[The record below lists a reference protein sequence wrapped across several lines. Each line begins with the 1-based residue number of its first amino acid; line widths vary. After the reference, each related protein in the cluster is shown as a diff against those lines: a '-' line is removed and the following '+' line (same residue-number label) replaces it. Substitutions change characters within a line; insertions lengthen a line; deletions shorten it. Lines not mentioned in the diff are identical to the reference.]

1 MKVIKNVLLCIAF
14 LTVLFVGINLQHV
27 NNEYSPAVLENV
39 DALSTPEGEDGGLDT
54 AYNRH
59 EGYCEFHVKANAEV
73 TILGL
78 GIFKADANGLVKVS
92 GQVTCSSGGIYTC
105 RPIECYDLYELLVV
119 SERD

>member
-1 MKVIKNVLLCIAF
+1 M
-14 LTVLFVGINLQHV
+14 GINLQHV
-27 NNEYSPAVLENV
+27 NNEYSPAVMANV

>member
-27 NNEYSPAVLENV
+27 NNEYSPAVMANV
-39 DALSTPEGEDGGLDT
+39 DALSTPEGE
-54 AYNRH
+54 
-59 EGYCEFHVKANAEV
+59 E
-73 TILGL
+73 LGL

>member
-1 MKVIKNVLLCIAF
+1 MSIRLL
-14 LTVLFVGINLQHV
+14 
-27 NNEYSPAVLENV
+27 SSNV

-54 AYNRH
+54 AYNSH